1 LSGVVSGGVAR
12 GLAQPPATGRHPD
25 GMLRVFGGGRN
36 WLCRWGGLG
45 FGVFGAGQWREAGQS
60 WGGKPTFMAT
70 QRVLIIGAGVI
81 GLTHAV
87 TAREAGY
94 EVTVLE
100 RDGRAL
106 GASVRNFGTLWPI
119 GCALGPERDQ
129 AQQP

>member
-1 LSGVVSGGVAR
+1 
-12 GLAQPPATGRHPD
+12 
-25 GMLRVFGGGRN
+25 
-36 WLCRWGGLG
+36 
-45 FGVFGAGQWREAGQS
+45 
-60 WGGKPTFMAT
+60 MAA
-70 QRVLIIGAGVI
+70 QRVLIIGAGVV

-119 GCALGPERDQ
+119 GCAFGPERDQ
-129 AQQP
+129 ALYGVRRWKEIAAAAGIWCSGPGSMSLAYREEAWGVLNEVRRKGPRERSSRSSPSPW